1 MVSPIARNGGGKTM
15 SALVASLRQ
24 ELRPMLRLAL
34 PVVVGELGWMAM
46 GVVDTMMVGRI
57 DAESIGAASIGRVL
71 FMGVAIFGIG
81 LLLGLDT
88 LVAQAFGAG
97 NRQECQLALLHGL
110 YLSLIIAAPLTALT
124 FVFAGLL
131 DLWGVDPTVRA
142 LAAPYLR
149 VVGWATLPIL
159 FYSTFRRYLQAM
171 NLVRP
176 VMIALISANL
186 VNVFFNWVLIF
197 GQLGFPA
204 LGVVGA
210 AWATVMSS
218 CYMAGFLALAA
229 LLHDR
234 SEGWTLRQL
243 PLGLQLARMRRL
255 VELGIPAAMQLL
267 LEVGVFALATVL
279 AGRLTPVA
287 LAAHQIALNAAS
299 VTYMVPLGISAATAV
314 RVGQALGRRDAP
326 GAGRAGWT
334 GLLLAALFM
343 ALAALLFVTAPGA
356 ILRAFTTA
364 SGVIAAGVSLLY
376 VAAVF
381 QLFDGIQVVATGAL
395 RGAGDTRT
403 PMLWNLIGYWV
414 LGLPVGYYLCF
425 SADWGAV
432 GLWIGFSIGLI
443 VVGTILLFVWSRL
456 VRRWRTVGLAA

>member
-1 MVSPIARNGGGKTM
+1 MVSLVARCGGGNAM
-15 SALVASLRQ
+15 SGVLASLRQ

-88 LVAQAFGAG
+88 LVAQAYGAG
-97 NRQECQLALLHGL
+97 KRRECQLALLDGV
-110 YLSLIIAAPLTALT
+110 YLSLLIAAPLTALT

-131 DLWGVDPTVRA
+131 DLWGVDPTVRE
-142 LAAPYLR
+142 LAGPYLR
-149 VVGWATLPIL
+149 VVCWATLPIL

-197 GQLGFPA
+197 GRLGFPA

-234 SEGWTLRQL
+234 SEGLTLRQL
-243 PLGLQLARMRRL
+243 RLRFQPTRMRRL
-255 VELGIPAAMQLL
+255 VALGFPAAMQLL

-343 ALAALLFVTAPGA
+343 ALAAVLFVAAPGA

-364 SGVIAAGVSLLY
+364 PGVIAAGVALLY

-403 PMLWNLIGYWV
+403 PMLWNLIGYWI

-425 SADWGAV
+425 SAGWGAV
-432 GLWIGFSIGLI
+432 GLWIGLSIGLI
-443 VVGTILLFVWSRL
+443 VVGTILLIVWSRL
-456 VRRWRTVGLAA
+456 VRRWKSVGLPA